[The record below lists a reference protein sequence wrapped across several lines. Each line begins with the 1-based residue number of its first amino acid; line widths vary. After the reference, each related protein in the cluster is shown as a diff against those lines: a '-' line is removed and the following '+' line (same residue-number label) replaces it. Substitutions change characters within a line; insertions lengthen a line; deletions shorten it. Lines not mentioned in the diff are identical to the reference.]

1 VTARRVPVTR
11 RQGVAGRLSGP
22 FTPEGE
28 APDVAELVSRQLRQ
42 ALATIAAALTSL
54 AGLPAAAL
62 WLRAPDAWVAL
73 TLAVQP
79 ALVALAVHHLKRA
92 ERLER

>member
-1 VTARRVPVTR
+1 M
-11 RQGVAGRLSGP
+11 
-22 FTPEGE
+22 
-28 APDVAELVSRQLRQ
+28 
-42 ALATIAAALTSL
+42 AAALTSL

-62 WLRAPDAWVAL
+62 WLRAPDACVAL